1 LRRIDWDSLVL
12 GTVKLDREPRAVAVG
27 VFDGLH
33 RGHAELIKRAVARG
47 RPAAVTFRENPRKL
61 LAPGDYQG
69 DIFSLQRKLEV
80 LEACGVE
87 EAVVIDFSEKFSKL
101 KGQEFMA
108 LMEGLLHVGF
118 LVIGSNFRCGFRQDT
133 DASFIKTMNEKLG
146 IETCVVPQVVE
157 GGFPVSSSRI
167 RAAIRGGDLAAAASM
182 LGRNP
187 DLDLRG
193 MVPCPAGP
201 QEGWY
206 YEALSLGRIIPAPG
220 SYPALVQG
228 RGCFRIV
235 VSVDTGG
242 VFIPSH
248 EGFDPGNAVSVE
260 FLTEALRP

>member
-1 LRRIDWDSLVL
+1 LHRIDWDSLVRR
-12 GTVKLDREPRAVAVG
+12 TVELDREPRAAAVG

-33 RGHAELIKRAVARG
+33 RGHAELIRQVTARG
-47 RPAAVTFRENPRKL
+47 HPAVVTFRENPRKL

-69 DIFSLQRKLEV
+69 DIFTLRRKLEV
-80 LEACGVE
+80 LEEYGVE

-101 KGQEFMA
+101 KGQEFIA

-193 MVPCPAGP
+193 IVPCTAGSGK
-201 QEGWY
+201 GWY
-206 YEALSLGRIIPAPG
+206 YEALRLGRIIPAPG

-228 RGCFRIV
+228 GGCFRTV
-235 VSVDTGG
+235 VSVDTRG
-242 VFIPSH
+242 VLIPSY
-248 EGFDPGNAVSVE
+248 EGFDPENAVSVE
-260 FLTEALRP
+260 FLIETLKF